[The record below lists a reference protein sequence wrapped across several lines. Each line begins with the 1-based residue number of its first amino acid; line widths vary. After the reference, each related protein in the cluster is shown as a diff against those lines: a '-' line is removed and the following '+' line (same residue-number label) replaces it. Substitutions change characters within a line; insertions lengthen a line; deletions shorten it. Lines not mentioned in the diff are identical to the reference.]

1 MKKFLTLGFILISL
15 SSFGQIKFKF
25 PDTRVLTDINGGVID
40 RGDQF
45 DVMVHANGN
54 GDAVTRQLLFDFQY
68 DQTNFEIVSVNHTGT
83 GGNGGVFP
91 QGSNIQLSWQ
101 NYPGYSYAG
110 NSTFTNGTQ
119 RYVSNATYAYNATG
133 SNAILRATLTW
144 AIMGTGAMPFNSF
157 SQMLVVRLRLKAA
170 STANSFNPIKLNFV
184 AGWNGQGVGVP
195 TIMDTPLSTE
205 VIMNQNTGKLV
216 TAKVD
221 VSSNL
226 LSLSDVKVSFRDTL
240 SGIGQLFSVLSNG
253 NVDINQSLLS
263 ENKVYEV
270 SLMHSIDKTYAVYNG
285 AITISDFTT
294 AQSEFTSMGLD
305 GSNGQ
310 ILKTGQSL
318 YAADINRNKVIDGGD
333 LPRLLGQVV
342 GIDTLVTI
350 PSGYAMGSNGW
361 MSLPTWRATDATS
374 IAGQTEWC
382 IVNVDGYGSG
392 QARVYID
399 LREFNGINTLPEHI
413 KSLQLFD
420 LYSGPV
426 EFMSKD
432 AAWAFYKVP
441 STFSTISTSTFAP
454 YIRTMGNND
463 YGIKAEFSFNADPS
477 NSWGSITSSN
487 WKDITYPKTYV
498 KTGVLGTNEI
508 VDLKYL
514 LWGDVNR
521 SHSSQVVTISNG
533 ANTVQTNAVNSL
545 MTNTAFRTMA
555 TQSTSFINTP
565 NDISSI
571 DVNLV
576 NVTVTSNN
584 VEIPVSL
591 TTNGN
596 AVSGLQFQFD
606 YDPSKI
612 KFEELK
618 SDLPNS
624 WYVFVNSIDGKVKFG
639 AIDQN
644 SKTPINGTNIPFKLK
659 FSTIGSGVEI
669 LTSVKV
675 SPTMDASDSKGVQL
689 GINLNSTQIKLTGY
703 KNF

>member
-1 MKKFLTLGFILISL
+1 MKKFLTLGLLLLSL
-15 SSFGQIKFKF
+15 TSFSQIKFKF
-25 PDTRVLTDINGGVID
+25 PDTRVLTDIGGGVID

-54 GDAVTRQLLFDFQY
+54 SDATTRQLLFDFQY
-68 DQTNFEIVSVNHTGT
+68 DQTNFEVISVTQTGT
-83 GGNGGVFP
+83 GGNGGILP

-101 NYPGYSYAG
+101 NYPNYTYAG

-119 RYVSNATYAYNATG
+119 RYVSNATYTYNPTG

-144 AIMGTGAMPFNSF
+144 ATTSAMPYTSY
-157 SQMLVVRLRLKAA
+157 SQILVVRFKLKAT
-170 STANSFNPIKLNFV
+170 STANSFNPVKLNFV

-195 TIMDTPLSTE
+195 TYMDSPLSTE
-205 VIMNQNTGKLV
+205 VIMNQNTGKYV

-221 VSSNL
+221 INSNL
-226 LSLSDVKVSFRDTL
+226 LSISDVKISFRDTL
-240 SGIGQLFSVLSNG
+240 TNVGQLFNVLANG

-270 SLMHSIDKTYAVYNG
+270 TVMHNIDKTNAIYNG

-318 YAADINRNKVIDGGD
+318 YAADINRNRIIDGGD
-333 LPRLLGQVV
+333 LPRLLAQVV
-342 GIDTLVTI
+342 GLDTLVTV
-350 PSGYAMGSNGW
+350 PQGYVMGSGGY

-399 LREFNGINTLPEHI
+399 LRKFAGSTVLPEDI

-426 EFMSKD
+426 EFVSKD
-432 AAWAFYKVP
+432 ASWAFYKVP
-441 STFSTISTSTFAP
+441 SNFLTLSTSTFAP
-454 YIRTMGNND
+454 YIRAIGTSDFGL
-463 YGIKAEFSFNADPS
+463 KAEFTFNPNPS
-477 NSWGSITSSN
+477 NSWGSIKTTN

-508 VDLKYL
+508 LDLKYL

-521 SHSSQVVTISNG
+521 SHSSQVVTSLNG
-533 ANTVQTNAVNSL
+533 VSTIQTNAVNSL
-545 MTNTAFRTMA
+545 TTNTAFVTMA
-555 TQSTSFINTP
+555 TNNTGFINTSTG
-565 NDISSI
+565 DVSSI
-571 DVNLV
+571 DVNLS
-576 NVTVTSNN
+576 NITVTSNN
-584 VEIPVSL
+584 VEIPVTL
-591 TTNGN
+591 NTNGIS
-596 AVSGLQFQFD
+596 VGGLQFEFQ

-612 KFEELK
+612 NFEELK
-618 SDLPNS
+618 SELPNS
-624 WYVFVNSIDGKVKFG
+624 WYVFVNSKDGKVKFG

-644 SKTPINGTNIPFKLK
+644 NKTPINGNSIPFKLK
-659 FSTIGSGVEI
+659 FSTIGNGVDI
-669 LTSVKV
+669 LTSVKM
-675 SPTMDASDSKGVQL
+675 SPIMDASDSKGVQL

-703 KNF
+703 NNF

>member
-1 MKKFLTLGFILISL
+1 
-15 SSFGQIKFKF
+15 
-25 PDTRVLTDINGGVID
+25 
-40 RGDQF
+40 
-45 DVMVHANGN
+45 
-54 GDAVTRQLLFDFQY
+54 
-68 DQTNFEIVSVNHTGT
+68 
-83 GGNGGVFP
+83 
-91 QGSNIQLSWQ
+91 
-101 NYPGYSYAG
+101 
-110 NSTFTNGTQ
+110 
-119 RYVSNATYAYNATG
+119 
-133 SNAILRATLTW
+133 
-144 AIMGTGAMPFNSF
+144 MGTGAMPFNSY

-184 AGWNGQGVGVP
+184 AGWNGQGAAVS
-195 TIMDTPLSTE
+195 TFMDSPLSTE
-205 VIMNQNTGKLV
+205 VIMNQNTGKFV

-226 LSLSDVKVSFRDTL
+226 LALSDVKVSFRDTL
-240 SGIGQLFSVLSNG
+240 SNIGQLFNVLSNG
-253 NVDINQSLLS
+253 NVDINQSLLA

-270 SLMHSIDKTYAVYNG
+270 SVMHSIDKTYAVYNG

-382 IVNVDGYGSG
+382 IVNVNGYGSG

-441 STFSTISTSTFAP
+441 STFSTITTSTFAP
-454 YIRTMGNND
+454 YIRSMGNND

-487 WKDITYPKTYV
+487 WKNITYPKTYV

-521 SHSSQVVTISNG
+521 SHSSQVVTILNG

-545 MTNTAFRTMA
+545 TTNTAFISFA
-555 TQSTSFINTP
+555 TQPTSFINTP
-565 NDISSI
+565 NDISFI
-571 DVNLV
+571 DINLS
-576 NVTVTSNN
+576 NITVTSNN

-596 AVSGLQFQFD
+596 SVSGLQFQFD

-624 WYVFVNSIDGKVKFG
+624 WYVFVNSVSGKVKFG

-689 GINLNSTQIKLTGY
+689 GVNLNSTQIKLTGY

>member
-1 MKKFLTLGFILISL
+1 MKKILTLGLLLMSL
-15 SSFGQIKFKF
+15 TSFSQIKFKF

-54 GDAVTRQLLFDFQY
+54 SDATTRQLMFDLQY
-68 DQTNFEIVSVNHTGT
+68 DQTNFEVISVNHTGT

-110 NSTFTNGTQ
+110 NSTFTDGTQ
-119 RYVSNATYAYNATG
+119 RYLSNATYAYNATG
-133 SNAILRATLTW
+133 SNAILRSTLTW
-144 AIMGTGAMPFNSF
+144 AIMGTGAMPFNSY

-184 AGWNGQGVGVP
+184 AGWNGQGAAVS
-195 TIMDTPLSTE
+195 TFMDSPLSTE
-205 VIMNQNTGKLV
+205 VIMNQNTGKFV

-226 LSLSDVKVSFRDTL
+226 LALSDVKVSFRDTL
-240 SGIGQLFSVLSNG
+240 SNIGQLFNVLSNG
-253 NVDINQSLLS
+253 NVDINQSLLA

-270 SLMHSIDKTYAVYNG
+270 SVMHSIDKTYVVYNG

-382 IVNVDGYGSG
+382 IVNVNGYGSG
-392 QARVYID
+392 QSRVYID

-420 LYSGPV
+420 VYSGPV
-426 EFMSKD
+426 AFMSKD

-441 STFSTISTSTFAP
+441 STFSTITTSTFAP
-454 YIRTMGNND
+454 YSRSMGNND

-487 WKDITYPKTYV
+487 WKNITYPKTYV

-521 SHSSQVVTISNG
+521 SHSSQVVTSSNG
-533 ANTVQTNAVNSL
+533 TSTVQTNAVNSL
-545 MTNTAFRTMA
+545 ITNTAFRTFA

-565 NDISSI
+565 NDVSSI
-571 DVNLV
+571 DVNLS

-624 WYVFVNSIDGKVKFG
+624 WYVFVNSVSGKVKFG

>member
-1 MKKFLTLGFILISL
+1 MKKFLTLGLLLMSL
-15 SSFGQIKFKF
+15 TSFSQIKFKF

-54 GDAVTRQLLFDFQY
+54 GDAATRQLLFDLQY
-68 DQTNFEIVSVNHTGT
+68 DQTNFEVISINHTGT
-83 GGNGGVFP
+83 GGNGGVLP
-91 QGSNIQLSWQ
+91 AGSNIQLSWQ

-144 AIMGTGAMPFNSF
+144 ATNSAMPFNAY
-157 SQMLVVRLRLKAA
+157 SQIIIVRFKLKAG
-170 STANSFNPIKLNFV
+170 STSNSFNPVKLNFV
-184 AGWNGQGVGVP
+184 AGWNAQGVGVA
-195 TIMDTPLSTE
+195 TTMDTPLSTE

-221 VSSNL
+221 ISSNL
-226 LSLSDVKVSFRDTL
+226 LALSDVKVSFRDTL

-253 NVDINQSLLS
+253 NVDINQSLLA

-270 SLMHSIDKTYAVYNG
+270 SVMHSIDKTYAIYNG

-318 YAADINRNKVIDGGD
+318 YAADINRNKIIDGGD

-350 PSGYAMGSNGW
+350 PTGYAMGSNGF
-361 MSLPTWRATDATS
+361 MSLPTWRAVDATS
-374 IAGQTEWC
+374 IAGQVEWC

-399 LREFNGINTLPEHI
+399 LREFNGTNILPEDI

-426 EFMSKD
+426 EFVSKD
-432 AAWAFYKVP
+432 ASWAFYKVP
-441 STFSTISTSTFAP
+441 SSFTTISTSTFAP

-463 YGIKAEFSFNADPS
+463 FGIKAEFTFNTSPS

-487 WKDITYPKTYV
+487 WKNITYPKTYV
-498 KTGVLGTNEI
+498 KTGVVGTNEI

-514 LWGDVNR
+514 LWADVNR
-521 SHSSQVVTISNG
+521 SHSSQVVTSSNG
-533 ANTVQTNAVNSL
+533 TSTVQTNAVNSL
-545 MTNTAFRTMA
+545 MTNTAFMSMS
-555 TQSTSFINTP
+555 TQAASFINTP
-565 NDISSI
+565 NDVSSI
-571 DVNLV
+571 DVNLS
-576 NVTVTSNN
+576 NITVTSNN

-591 TTNGN
+591 STNG
-596 AVSGLQFQFD
+596 VSVGGLQ
-606 YDPSKI
+606 Y
-612 KFEELK
+612 
-618 SDLPNS
+618 
-624 WYVFVNSIDGKVKFG
+624 
-639 AIDQN
+639 
-644 SKTPINGTNIPFKLK
+644 GTNIPFKVR
-659 FSTIGSGVEI
+659 FSTIGDGVDI

>member
-1 MKKFLTLGFILISL
+1 MKKILTLGFLLMSL
-15 SSFGQIKFKF
+15 TLFSQIKFKF
-25 PDTRVLTDINGGVID
+25 PDTRVLTDIGGGVID

-54 GDAVTRQLLFDFQY
+54 GDAATRQLLFDFQY
-68 DQTNFEIVSVNHTGT
+68 DQTNFEVISVTQTGT
-83 GGNGGVFP
+83 GGNGGVLP
-91 QGSNIQLSWQ
+91 SGSNIQLSWQ

-110 NSTFTNGTQ
+110 NSAFTNGTQ
-119 RYVSNATYAYNATG
+119 RYTSNATYVYNSTG

-144 AIMGTGAMPFNSF
+144 ATASAMPYTSY
-157 SQMLVVRLRLKAA
+157 SQIIVVRFKLKAA
-170 STANSFNPIKLNFV
+170 STANSFNPVKLNFV
-184 AGWNGQGVGVP
+184 AGWNAQGVGVE
-195 TIMDTPLSTE
+195 TFMDTPLSTE

-221 VSSNL
+221 ISSNL
-226 LSLSDVKVSFRDTL
+226 LALSDVKVSFRDTL
-240 SGIGQLFSVLSNG
+240 SGVGQLFNVLSNG
-253 NVDINQSLLS
+253 NVDINQSLLA

-270 SLMHSIDKTYAVYNG
+270 SLMHNLDKTYAIYNG

-318 YAADINRNKVIDGGD
+318 YAADINRNKIIDGGD

-342 GIDTLVTI
+342 GLDTLITV
-350 PSGYAMGSNGW
+350 PSGYAMGSNGF

-382 IVNVDGYGSG
+382 VVNVNGYGAG
-392 QARVYID
+392 QTRVYID
-399 LREFNGINTLPEHI
+399 MRKFAGLTVLPEDI

-426 EFMSKD
+426 EFVSKD
-432 AAWAFYKVP
+432 GSWAFYKVP
-441 STFSTISTSTFAP
+441 SSFTSISTSTFAP

-463 YGIKAEFSFNADPS
+463 YGIKAEFSFNPNPS

-487 WKDITYPKTYV
+487 WKNIAYPKTYV
-498 KTGVLGTNEI
+498 KTGVIGTNEI

-521 SHSSQVVTISNG
+521 SHSSQVVTSSNG
-533 ANTVQTNAVNSL
+533 VSTIQTNAVNSL
-545 MTNTAFRTMA
+545 MTNTAFKTFA

-565 NDISSI
+565 NDILFI
-571 DVNLV
+571 DINLS
-576 NVTVTSNN
+576 NITVTSNN

-624 WYVFVNSIDGKVKFG
+624 WYVFVNSVDGKVKFG

-659 FSTIGSGVEI
+659 FSTIGNGVDI

-689 GINLNSTQIKLTGY
+689 GININSTQIKLTGY

>member
-1 MKKFLTLGFILISL
+1 MRNFLLVGFLMMSL
-15 SSFGQIKFKF
+15 TSFSQIKFKF

-54 GDAVTRQLLFDFQY
+54 NDAVTRQLLFDFQY
-68 DQTNFEIVSVNHTGT
+68 DQTNFEVVSVNHTGT
-83 GGNGGVFP
+83 GGNGGVLP
-91 QGSNIQLSWQ
+91 SGSNIQLSWQ
-101 NYPGYSYAG
+101 NYPGYTYAG
-110 NSTFTNGTQ
+110 NSTFTDGTQ
-119 RYVSNATYAYNATG
+119 RYLANATYAYNATG

-144 AIMGTGAMPFNSF
+144 ATNSAMPFNDY
-157 SQMLVVRLRLKAA
+157 SQIVTIRFRLKAS
-170 STANSFNPIKLNFV
+170 STANSFNPLKLNFV
-184 AGWNGQGVGVP
+184 AGWNGQGAAVS
-195 TIMDTPLSTE
+195 TFMDSPLSTE

-221 VSSNL
+221 ISSNL
-226 LSLSDVKVSFRDTL
+226 LALSDVKVSFKDTL
-240 SGIGQLFSVLSNG
+240 SNIGQLFNVLSNG
-253 NVDINQSLLS
+253 NVDINQSLLA

-270 SLMHSIDKTYAVYNG
+270 SVMHSIDKTYAVYNG

-294 AQSEFTSMGLD
+294 AQGEFTSMGLD

-318 YAADINRNKVIDGGD
+318 YAADINRNKNIDGGD

-342 GIDTLVTI
+342 GLDTLVTI
-350 PSGYAMGSNGW
+350 PSGYAMGSNGF
-361 MSLPTWRATDATS
+361 MSLPTWRTTDATS
-374 IAGQTEWC
+374 IAGQVEWC
-382 IVNVDGYGSG
+382 VVNVNGYGSG

-432 AAWAFYKVP
+432 GSWAYYKVP

-463 YGIKAEFSFNADPS
+463 YGIKAEFSFNTDPS

-487 WKDITYPKTYV
+487 WKNITYPKTYV
-498 KTGVLGTNEI
+498 KTGVIGTNEI

-521 SHSSQVVTISNG
+521 SHSSQVVTALNG
-533 ANTVQTNAVNSL
+533 TSTVQTNAVNSL

-624 WYVFVNSIDGKVKFG
+624 WYVFVNSVDGKVKFG

-659 FSTIGSGVEI
+659 FSTIGNGVDI

>member
-1 MKKFLTLGFILISL
+1 MKKLLTIGLLLLSL
-15 SSFGQIKFKF
+15 TSFSQIKFKF
-25 PDTRVLTDINGGVID
+25 PNTRVLTDINGGVID

-54 GDAVTRQLLFDFQY
+54 SDATTRQLMFDFQY
-68 DQTNFEIVSVNHTGT
+68 DQTNFEVISISHTGT
-83 GGNGGVFP
+83 GGNGGVLP
-91 QGSNIQLSWQ
+91 SGSNIQLSWQ
-101 NYPGYSYAG
+101 NYPGYTYAG

-119 RYVSNATYAYNATG
+119 RYVSNATYSYNAAG

-144 AIMGTGAMPFNSF
+144 ATTSAMPFNDY
-157 SQMLVVRLRLKAA
+157 SQIVIVRFKLKAA
-170 STANSFNPIKLNFV
+170 STSNSFNPVKLNFV
-184 AGWNGQGVGVP
+184 AGWNAQGSGVA
-195 TIMDTPLSTE
+195 TFMDTPLSTE
-205 VIMNQNTGKLV
+205 VIMNQNTGKLI

-221 VSSNL
+221 ISSNL
-226 LSLSDVKVSFRDTL
+226 LALSDVKVSFKDTL
-240 SGIGQLFSVLSNG
+240 SGVGQLFSVLSNG
-253 NVDINQSLLS
+253 NVDINQSLLT

-270 SLMHSIDKTYAVYNG
+270 TVMHNIDKTNVIYNG

-294 AQSEFTSMGLD
+294 AQGEFTSMGLD

-318 YAADINRNKVIDGGD
+318 YAADINRNKIIDGGD

-342 GIDTLVTI
+342 GIDTLVTV
-350 PSGYAMGSNGW
+350 PTGYVMGSNGY

-374 IAGQTEWC
+374 IAGPTEWC
-382 IVNVDGYGSG
+382 VVNVDGYGSG

-399 LREFNGINTLPEHI
+399 LREFVGLNTLPEHI

-432 AAWAFYKVP
+432 ANWAFYKVP

-463 YGIKAEFSFNADPS
+463 YGIKAEFGFNTDPS
-477 NSWGSITSSN
+477 NSWSSITSSN
-487 WKDITYPKTYV
+487 WKNITYPKTYV
-498 KTGVLGTNEI
+498 KTGVVGTNEI

-514 LWGDVNR
+514 LWADVNR
-521 SHSSQVVTISNG
+521 SHSSQVVTSLNG
-533 ANTVQTNAVNSL
+533 TSTVQTNAVNSL
-545 MTNTAFRTMA
+545 ITNTAFRTMA
-555 TQSTSFINTP
+555 TQSSSFINTP
-565 NDISSI
+565 NNISSI
-571 DVNLV
+571 DIDLS

-591 TTNGN
+591 NTNGN
-596 AVSGLQFQFD
+596 SVGGLQFEFN
-606 YDPSKI
+606 YDNSKI

-618 SDLPNS
+618 SEVPNS
-624 WYVFVNSIDGKVKFG
+624 WYIFVNSKEGKVKFG

-644 SKTPINGTNIPFKLK
+644 NKISIKGNLTPFKLR
-659 FSTIGSGVEI
+659 FSTIGNGVDI

-675 SPTMDASDSKGVQL
+675 SPTMDASSSNGTQL
-689 GINLNSTQIKLTGY
+689 GINLNTTQIKLTGY

>member
-1 MKKFLTLGFILISL
+1 MKKILFIGFLLMSL
-15 SSFGQIKFKF
+15 TSFGQIKFNF
-25 PDTRVLTDINGGVID
+25 PNTRVLTDINGGVID

-54 GDAVTRQLLFDFQY
+54 GDVSTRQLLFDLEY
-68 DQTNFEIVSVNHTGT
+68 DQTNFEVISINHTGT
-83 GGNGGVFP
+83 GGNGGVLP
-91 QGSNIQLSWQ
+91 SGSNVQLSWQ
-101 NYPGYSYAG
+101 NYPNYTYAG
-110 NSTFTNGTQ
+110 NNTSTNGTQ
-119 RYVSNATYAYNATG
+119 RYVSNATYTYNATG

-144 AIMGTGAMPFNSF
+144 ATNSAMPFNSY
-157 SQMLVVRLRLKAA
+157 SQIIIVRFRLKAA
-170 STANSFNPIKLNFV
+170 STSNSFNPIKLNFV
-184 AGWNGQGVGVP
+184 AGWNAQGVGVP
-195 TIMDTPLSTE
+195 TLMDAPLSTE

-221 VSSNL
+221 ISSNL
-226 LSLSDVKVSFRDTL
+226 FALSDVKVSFRDTL
-240 SGIGQLFSVLSNG
+240 SGIGQLFSVLANG
-253 NVDINQSLLS
+253 NVDINQSLLA

-270 SLMHSIDKTYAVYNG
+270 SVMHSLDKTYEIYNG

-305 GSNGQ
+305 GGNGQ

-318 YAADINRNKVIDGGD
+318 YAADINRNKIIDGGD

-350 PSGYAMGSNGW
+350 PSGYAMGSNGF
-361 MSLPTWRATDATS
+361 MSLPTWRSTDATS
-374 IAGQTEWC
+374 IAGPTEWC
-382 IVNVDGYGSG
+382 VVNVDGYGSG

-420 LYSGPV
+420 LYLGPV
-426 EFMSKD
+426 EFMSKN
-432 AAWAFYKVP
+432 ATWAFYKVP
-441 STFSTISTSTFAP
+441 STFSTLATSTFTP

-463 YGIKAEFSFNADPS
+463 YGIKADFSFNTDPA

-487 WKDITYPKTYV
+487 WKNITYPKTYV
-498 KTGVLGTNEI
+498 KTGIVGTNEI

-514 LWGDVNR
+514 LWADVNR

-565 NDISSI
+565 NNISSI
-571 DVNLV
+571 DVNLS
-576 NVTVTSNN
+576 NVTVTSNS
-584 VEIPVSL
+584 VEIPVTL
-591 TTNGN
+591 NTNENNVG
-596 AVSGLQFQFD
+596 GLQFEFD
-606 YDPSKI
+606 YDKTKI

-618 SDLPNS
+618 SEVPNS
-624 WYVFVNSIDGKVKFG
+624 WYIFANSKEGKVKFG

-644 SKTPINGTNIPFKLK
+644 NKTPINGNLTPFKIR
-659 FSTIGSGVEI
+659 FSTIGNGVDI

-675 SPTMDASDSKGVQL
+675 SPTMDASSSNGTQL
-689 GINLNSTQIKLTGY
+689 GINLNTTQIKLTGY